1 MLPVKQWQKN
11 EEMMEIYLDNK
22 SFDLIKS
29 GFYFKV
35 VWNPSTDYYQL
46 VVKQELQKS
55 PLKLQ
60 VIRSVGLLTSCQKV
74 LTDIKDGF
82 SMHAYDRNEAKIEKG

>member
-35 VWNPSTDYYQL
+35 VWNPWFLFQSRL
-46 VVKQELQKS
+46 ESINRL
-55 PLKLQ
+55 L
-60 VIRSVGLLTSCQKV
+60 SVG
-74 LTDIKDGF
+74 
-82 SMHAYDRNEAKIEKG
+82 R